1 MILSAALILLLK
13 ISDMSWLDSITTA
26 FSTIATGGFTNY
38 NDNASGFSVQVKI
51 ILIVFMYI
59 AGVNFN
65 LYYRFRRQGI
75 KVFLKDQELR
85 FYTIV
90 MAVGA
95 LLIFAVNCWFRTGES
110 IGYNLL
116 DSFFHV
122 VSVNTTTGFTFGNY
136 DNWPTTSRMILFC
149 FFFIGGC
156 ASSTAG
162 GIKVS
167 RILICLKLIK
177 RSFSMRIHPYRVS
190 KITINEHEISSD
202 IAIKA
207 TGFVFIYMAT
217 VIIGTLLI
225 SINGLGFMTSFSC
238 AASCLGNIGP
248 GFGLIGPAFNYSMLN
263 SFSKLICSFLMIAG
277 RLEIYTVLVLFSK
290 YYWNPDRS

>member
-1 MILSAALILLLK
+1 
-13 ISDMSWLDSITTA
+13 
-26 FSTIATGGFTNY
+26 
-38 NDNASGFSVQVKI
+38 
-51 ILIVFMYI
+51 
-59 AGVNFN
+59 
-65 LYYRFRRQGI
+65 
-75 KVFLKDQELR
+75 
-85 FYTIV
+85 
-90 MAVGA
+90 
-95 LLIFAVNCWFRTGES
+95 
-110 IGYNLL
+110 
-116 DSFFHV
+116 
-122 VSVNTTTGFTFGNY
+122 
-136 DNWPTTSRMILFC
+136 
-149 FFFIGGC
+149 
-156 ASSTAG
+156 
-162 GIKVS
+162 
-167 RILICLKLIK
+167 
-177 RSFSMRIHPYRVS
+177 MRIHPYRVS

>member
-1 MILSAALILLLK
+1 
-13 ISDMSWLDSITTA
+13 MSWLDSITTA